1 MNYLAPY
8 LRVAASTFVV
18 AATLS
23 ACNSPS
29 SSSPA
34 SSSGDTPFAGNST
47 ATDPSAAAQR
57 IAANPN
63 VADSLHLLSP
73 GQAGRLL
80 IKMPE
85 KLLLARVAADQLR
98 KITRT
103 VGDSTYPAYE
113 MRDAQEP
120 NAPVTILEMAGSEQ
134 KGFRLRRI
142 IITDPQYRTGEGI
155 GVGSPFGVAR
165 QTFGLSRV
173 RMTPEGF
180 AAVSRQTRMAWL
192 LDEKSLPAK
201 HPNDMATA
209 EIPTATRITGVI
221 LY

>member
-1 MNYLAPY
+1 MTDLAYLI
-8 LRVAASTFVV
+8 RST
-18 AATLS
+18 AGALLLTATLT
-23 ACNSPS
+23 ACDSSTNST
-29 SSSPA
+29 PA
-34 SSSGDTPFAGNST
+34 SSSSDTPFAGNST
-47 ATDPSAAAQR
+47 ATDPAAAAER

-63 VADSLHLLSP
+63 TPDSLHLLSP
-73 GQAGRLL
+73 GQAGRLR
-80 IKMPE
+80 IKMSE
-85 KLLLARVAADQLR
+85 KVLLARVPAEQLR

-113 MRDAQEP
+113 MRDAQQP
-120 NAPVTILEMAGSEQ
+120 SAPATLLELAGNEQ

-173 RMTPEGF
+173 RITPDGF

-192 LDEKSLPAK
+192 LDENSLPAK

-221 LY
+221 VY

>member
-1 MNYLAPY
+1 M
-8 LRVAASTFVV
+8 
-18 AATLS
+18 
-23 ACNSPS
+23 
-29 SSSPA
+29 
-34 SSSGDTPFAGNST
+34 
-47 ATDPSAAAQR
+47 
-57 IAANPN
+57 
-63 VADSLHLLSP
+63 ADSLHLLSP

-80 IKMPE
+80 IRMPE
-85 KLLLARVAADQLR
+85 KLLLARVAADQLH

-113 MRDAQEP
+113 MRDAQQP
-120 NAPVTILEMAGSEQ
+120 NAPVTILEMAGNQQ

-201 HPNDMATA
+201 HPSDMATA
-209 EIPTATRITGVI
+209 EIPTATRIKGVI
-221 LY
+221 LF

>member
-1 MNYLAPY
+1 MKHLASF
-8 LRVAASTFVV
+8 LGSTAGALLL
-18 AATLS
+18 AATLV
-23 ACNSPS
+23 ACNSPES
-29 SSSPA
+29 RTPTA
-34 SSSGDTPFAGNST
+34 SSGDTPFAGNST

-85 KLLLARVAADQLR
+85 KLLLARVSAEQLH

-113 MRDAQEP
+113 MRDAQQP
-120 NAPVTILEMAGSEQ
+120 SAPPTILEMAGNAQ

-192 LDEKSLPAK
+192 LDENSLPAK
-201 HPNDMATA
+201 HPTDMATA
-209 EIPTATRITGVI
+209 EIPTATRIKGVI
-221 LY
+221 LF

>member
-1 MNYLAPY
+1 MKHLASPRSAVGA
-8 LRVAASTFVV
+8 LLLLVALVG
-18 AATLS
+18 
-23 ACNSPS
+23 CNSS
-29 SSSPA
+29 DNRSPA
-34 SSSGDTPFAGNST
+34 ASSGDTPFAGNST

-80 IKMPE
+80 IRMPE
-85 KLLLARVAADQLR
+85 KLLLSRVSAEQLH

-113 MRDAQEP
+113 MRDAQQP
-120 NAPVTILEMAGSEQ
+120 SAPVTILEMAGSEQ

-165 QTFGLSRV
+165 QAFGLSRV

-192 LDEKSLPAK
+192 LDENSLPAK
-201 HPNDMATA
+201 HPSDMATA
-209 EIPTATRITGVI
+209 EIPTATRIKGVI
-221 LY
+221 LF